1 MRCLYFIKTPR
12 PWNNIC
18 KGSMIPWGSTEKAG
32 LGMKFL
38 KGLEL
43 RSTVIINDGLHMQ
56 LLPFFAF
63 MADINVQSQGFFL
76 LYWRAHKKEPLF
88 IRQLPRHKVSNRIQA
103 GLQDKTYL
111 PHLIFLENT

>member
-1 MRCLYFIKTPR
+1 
-12 PWNNIC
+12 
-18 KGSMIPWGSTEKAG
+18 
-32 LGMKFL
+32 
-38 KGLEL
+38 
-43 RSTVIINDGLHMQ
+43 MQ

-111 PHLIFLENT
+111 PHLIFLETHNISSGLQTKMALDARQVLKWKSYSMAETGTEMPSLKACKLKIKQ